1 MKKIKKT
8 YKFRIY
14 PSVSQK
20 ELIEKTLGCV
30 RQVYNDFLSM
40 CIDSYQKNYEFTI
53 NKYDLIKLLP
63 EYKKT
68 FPYLKEVDSIAL
80 QQSVIHLYDAYI
92 NFFKHNASFPKFK
105 KKKNDYGY
113 TTMNINNSIRFMGD
127 DIQIPKLGKVRI
139 VKHRH
144 INESFSFSMV
154 SISRKGKYYYVS
166 LMGEEECVDYEE
178 IIKEALDVNSS
189 IGLDFSLEHLF
200 VTSEGEHIDAPS
212 YYEDSLTKLAKE
224 QRKLSHMVKDSK
236 NYLKQKQKID
246 NLHIHITNQR
256 KDFLHK
262 VSRNIANKY
271 DYVFVEDLDLKEMS
285 SSKTKY
291 KFGLRILDLGYST
304 FLNYLSYKLDWLNK
318 KIIKVD
324 RYFPSSKR
332 CNECNYKNE
341 ELTLSQRSWVCPICG
356 KKHDRD
362 INAAINIKKE
372 GIRIVLEYSN

>member
-53 NKYDLIKLLP
+53 NKFDLIKLLP

-92 NFFKHNASFPKFK
+92 NFFKHKASFPKFK

-113 TTMNINNSIRFMGD
+113 TTMNINNSIRFIGD

-139 VKHRH
+139 IKHRH
-144 INESFSFSMV
+144 INESFSFTMV

-178 IIKEALDVNSS
+178 MIKESLDANNS

-246 NLHIHITNQR
+246 NLHSHIANQR

-291 KFGLRILDLGYST
+291 KFGLRIFDLGYST

-318 KIIKVD
+318 KIIKVN

-332 CNECNYKNE
+332 CNECYYKNE

-372 GIRIVLEYSN
+372 GIRMVLESSN